1 MPILAATSRPCC
13 ECSFRYIL
21 LKAVAKGKPAGPRP
35 FLENCSLL
43 GNGAT
48 SGLRQNRQAS
58 SYISYIFLLILE
70 FLKQSTINANCC
82 CLVYMIMF
90 NLNFENISSLFF
102 KISLLEQ
109 ECFPLQS

>member
-13 ECSFRYIL
+13 ECRFGYIL
-21 LKAVAKGKPAGPRP
+21 LKAVAKKKPAGPRP

-48 SGLRQNRQAS
+48 CGLCQNRQAS
-58 SYISYIFLLILE
+58 PNISYIFLLILE
-70 FLKQSTINANCC
+70 KFLKQSTINANCC
-82 CLVYMIMF
+82 CLVYMIKF
-90 NLNFENISSLFF
+90 NLNFENISNLFF

-109 ECFPLQS
+109 